1 MACGNNMV
9 SRSGLQSAPAPLVGP
24 SGSGG
29 RRVQLP
35 PPQLTSRRENAR
47 QAMDRAERAAASA
60 ADPLSAGK
68 AVKDA
73 RRALDSARRL
83 PGRSRERAALLRELE
98 GKVAKVE
105 QAADRADA
113 RARSERDQMSRQWL
127 GVVAASS
134 PPPTETSPSPPRSA
148 TVAMGL
154 QEELGELLAGKGG
167 NQQVGDFAEA
177 VASGL
182 NVLTRDHEILQQH
195 HPKASPHGLDIETL
209 DQDGKVWAFEVK
221 GTRVVGR
228 QPGTS
233 QYAVG
238 NQGSASYVSDRSG
251 EGHVVAPG
259 ADAVGVDA
267 DQMGSMLITV
277 NLPDNEVKVW
287 ELDVDG
293 KRAQTP
299 LETHRLDDV
308 VRRIDDNNT

>member
-1 MACGNNMV
+1 
-9 SRSGLQSAPAPLVGP
+9 
-24 SGSGG
+24 
-29 RRVQLP
+29 
-35 PPQLTSRRENAR
+35 
-47 QAMDRAERAAASA
+47 MDRAERAATNA
-60 ADPLSAGK
+60 ADPLSASK

-73 RRALDSARRL
+73 RRALLSARRL
-83 PGRSRERAALLRELE
+83 PGHSRERAALLRELE

-105 QAADRADA
+105 QASDRADA
-113 RARSERDQMSRQWL
+113 AARSERDQMSRQWL
-127 GVVAASS
+127 GVVAVPS
-134 PPPTETSPSPPRSA
+134 PPPPETSPSPPSSPAVPMR
-148 TVAMGL
+148 L

-182 NVLTRDHEILQQH
+182 NVLIRGHEILQQH

-209 DQDGKVWAFEVK
+209 DRKGKIWAFEVK
-221 GTRVVGR
+221 GTRVVGK

-238 NQGSASYVSDRSG
+238 KQGSTGYVFDRSQKG
-251 EGHVVAPG
+251 LVVAPG
-259 ADAVGVDA
+259 TNAVGVDA

-287 ELDVDG
+287 ELDADG
-293 KRAQTP
+293 KRAQAP

-308 VRRIDDNNT
+308 VRRIDDNNA